1 MNSITMRA
9 YAKINLGLDV
19 LRKREDGYHEVC
31 MIMQSINLYDLL
43 TIRKHIDS
51 NIKVRTNLS
60 YLPNDQRNLVYK
72 ATALFRETFGITEGI
87 RINLEKHI
95 PVAAGLAG
103 GSSDAAAT
111 LKGLNLLFRTGLSD
125 TELKELGV
133 KLGADVP
140 YCIML
145 GTALS
150 EGIGEVLTPLSPMP
164 NCHILLA
171 KPDIS
176 VSTRYVYESLS
187 INPDTIHP
195 DIPAMVD
202 AIKNGSLSDLACK
215 MDNILQMVTVKDYPI
230 IERIKQEMNQHGA
243 LASLMS
249 GSGPTVFGI
258 YEDYK
263 TAHNAYQHLKHSR
276 YGRTTFLTK
285 PYWP

>member
-31 MIMQSINLYDLL
+31 MLMQSIDLYDLL
-43 TIRKHIDS
+43 TIRKHIDG
-51 NIKVRTNLS
+51 NIRIRTNLS
-60 YLPNDQRNLVYK
+60 YLPNDQRNIVFR

-111 LKGLNLLFRTGLSD
+111 LKGLNQLFQTGLTD
-125 TELKELGV
+125 TDLMELGV

-140 YCIML
+140 YCVML

-150 EGIGEVLTPLSPMP
+150 EGIGEILSPLPPMP
-164 NCHILLA
+164 NCHILIV

-176 VSTRYVYESLS
+176 VSTRYVYENLKLT
-187 INPDTIHP
+187 PDTLHP
-195 DIPAMVD
+195 NVPAMVEALKD
-202 AIKNGSLSDLACK
+202 GTLPNLADK
-215 MDNILQMVTVKDYPI
+215 MDNILQTVTVNDHPI
-230 IERIKQEMNQHGA
+230 IEKIKLEMKKQGA
-243 LASLMS
+243 LTALMS

-258 YEDYK
+258 FEDYK
-263 TAHNAYQHLKHSR
+263 TAHNAYHHFKRSR
-276 YGRTTFLTK
+276 YGRTIHLTK